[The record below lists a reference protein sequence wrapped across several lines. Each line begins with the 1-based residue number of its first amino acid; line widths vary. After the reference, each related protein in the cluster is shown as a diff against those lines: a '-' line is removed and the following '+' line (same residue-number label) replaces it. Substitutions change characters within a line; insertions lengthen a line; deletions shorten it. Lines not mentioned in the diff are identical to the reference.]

1 MTSSIDIFPW
11 NQNFNTGIPVVDEQH
26 EMLVQLL
33 NELASHVAYHSD
45 LPALDNIFNRLA
57 DYATFHFQTE
67 EDIWHEY
74 LAGDALESGHKA
86 VHNDFVATVLKT
98 KEKIDSAG
106 QDAIIEE
113 LLAFLTRWL
122 TSHILEN
129 DRYMAAVVLNIQSG
143 TEIDQAK
150 RLAKEQMGGST
161 KVLIDIILYIYERLS
176 VNTLGLMREL
186 KYRKE
191 QEEKIKQYAAQL
203 EDSFMRAVGLATT
216 MSEMRDPYTVGHER
230 RVAEIAVA
238 IGKEMGLDAL
248 RIEGLNVGGHVHDLG
263 KISIPAEI
271 LGKPGRLSAI
281 ELELIKSHAKAG
293 FEILKNVGFPWP
305 VDQIALRHHER
316 FDGSGYPDGLKGDAI
331 LLEARIM
338 AVADVVEAMSSHRP
352 YRPGLGIEKALAEI
366 ERGRGTAYDPVVA
379 DSCLKLFRENGF
391 KLPSGSHDQTS

>member
-11 NQNFNTGIPVVDEQH
+11 NQNFNTGIRIVDEQH

-33 NELASHVAYHSD
+33 NELASHVAYNSD
-45 LPALDNIFNRLA
+45 LPTLDIIFNRLA

-74 LAGDALESGHKA
+74 LPGDLIEADHKKI
-86 VHNDFVATVLKT
+86 HHDFVTTVLNT
-98 KEKIDSAG
+98 KAKIDSA
-106 QDAIIEE
+106 DKEAIIEE

-129 DRYMAAVVLNIQSG
+129 DRYMAAVVLHIQSG
-143 TEIDQAK
+143 VETEKAK

-191 QEEKIKQYAAQL
+191 QEERIKQYAAQL
-203 EDSFMRAVGLATT
+203 EGSFMRAVGLATT

-238 IGKEMGLDAL
+238 IGKDMGLDAF
-248 RIEGLNVGGHVHDLG
+248 RIETLNVGGHLHDLG

-271 LGKPGRLSAI
+271 LGKPGKLNAI
-281 ELELIKSHAKAG
+281 EYELIKSHAKAG
-293 FEILKNVGFPWP
+293 FEILKDVGFPWP
-305 VDQIALRHHER
+305 VDQIALQHHER
-316 FDGSGYPDGLKGDAI
+316 FDGSGYPNGLKGEDV
-331 LLEARIM
+331 LLEVRIM

-366 ERGRGTAYDPVVA
+366 ERGRGTAYDPVVV
-379 DSCLKLFRENGF
+379 DYCLKLFRETGY
-391 KLPSGSHDQTS
+391 KLPA